1 MNKSI
6 SQAVSKGLVALAMM
20 QAGQA
25 AFAAT
30 GGVEY
35 RVAWDSADSRYHVY
49 MRPTS
54 TPLPQDISMTGQVTL
69 RVPHATG
76 TDKFTVV
83 SIAPKTNTSWS
94 LSSDVP
100 SPEEDTSVDYLSFT
114 YTPINVKAFA
124 FQAGVETEA
133 FSFTTKGACVEGV
146 ELMDNQN
153 DPFNQPPANPDN
165 SAGTNPGNQF
175 ANTGW
180 GVTDDNDYIGNYGGP
195 VTCSSTVNTP
205 PTAANDTATTNAETA
220 VTIDV
225 IGNDTDA
232 DGDALSIMSV
242 TNGSHGTVAV
252 NGTQLVYTPASGFS
266 GSDSFT
272 YTVSDGKDT
281 ATATVNVTVEAST
294 ASNTAPVAVNDSA
307 STQFATPAT
316 INVLAND
323 TDADADTLSITSV
336 TNGSHGTV
344 AINGTQLV
352 YTPASGFSGPD
363 SFTYTISDGKDTATA
378 TVNVTVEA
386 STASNTAPVAVDD
399 SASTQF
405 ATPITINVLAN
416 DTDADADTLSITSV
430 TNGSNGTAV
439 VDQGKIVYTP
449 ADGFKGSDSFTYTI
463 SDGKDSATAS
473 VNMTVQADLDAQ
485 DDDFA
490 VDPDST
496 VNTFDVLGNDTL
508 PNGQNVTIEILAQ
521 PMHGSVSIQDGKILY
536 VPHSGYS
543 GADSITYQI
552 TDERGYTTQARIAIK
567 VGTSTEACGTAPD
580 APQANSVY
588 YRVGWSNTDQRY
600 HVYMYPG
607 DMPSPNQ
614 LVGAQV
620 TLKVP
625 HATGSDKFTPTGLQ
639 SAFTGLAWSNTSTVP
654 APTED
659 TASDYLS
666 FTPTISD
673 AQAMQWTAGAE
684 VEVFSFANS
693 GACLGGINL
702 IDNQNDPFN
711 QPVDNPN
718 NSVGTNPGNSLT
730 NLGWG
735 TADADNYAGNYGCAA
750 VCVPPPLDTDGDG
763 LLDSDEILL
772 GTDPMEQDSDG
783 DTVRDDEEVGGDVS
797 NPLDTDGDG
806 IINALDGD
814 DDGDGILSFWEG
826 YNKPLPS
833 VDTDNDG
840 TPDYLDKDDDNDGI
854 QTRDENA
861 DPNTDGKPDDAADAD
876 GDNIPDY
883 LDASTIAPPPPGKS
897 VAVPTLTEWAQIL
910 LSLLLGAVA
919 VLRFRR
925 LNKD

>member
-1 MNKSI
+1 
-6 SQAVSKGLVALAMM
+6 MM
-20 QAGQA
+20 QVGQV

-35 RVAWDSADSRYHVY
+35 RVAWDSGDSSYHVY

-76 TDKFTVV
+76 ADKFTVV

-100 SPEEDTSVDYLSFT
+100 SPEEDTNVDYLSFT

-124 FQAGVETEA
+124 FQAGEETEA
-133 FSFTTKGACVEGV
+133 FSFTTNGPCVDGV
-146 ELMDNQN
+146 ELMDNQS

-180 GVTDDNDYIGNYGGP
+180 GVTDDNDYLGNYGGP
-195 VTCSSTVNTP
+195 VSCSSTVNTP
-205 PTAANDTATTNAETA
+205 PTAANDTATTDAEMA

-232 DGDALSIMSV
+232 DGDTLSIMSV
-242 TNGSHGTVAV
+242 TNGSNGTVAV

-266 GSDSFT
+266 GSDSFA

-281 ATATVNVTVEAST
+281 ATATVNVTVNA
-294 ASNTAPVAVNDSA
+294 A
-307 STQFATPAT
+307 
-316 INVLAND
+316 
-323 TDADADTLSITSV
+323 
-336 TNGSHGTV
+336 
-344 AINGTQLV
+344 
-352 YTPASGFSGPD
+352 
-363 SFTYTISDGKDTATA
+363 
-378 TVNVTVEA
+378 
-386 STASNTAPVAVDD
+386 TASNTAPVAVDD

-405 ATPITINVLAN
+405 ATPVTIDVLAN
-416 DTDADADTLSITSV
+416 DTDADTDTLSITSV

-473 VNMTVQADLDAQ
+473 VNMTVLADLDAQ
-485 DDDFA
+485 DDDFS

-496 VNTFDVLGNDTL
+496 ANTFDVLGNDTL
-508 PNGQNVTIEILAQ
+508 PSGQNVTIEILAQ

-536 VPHSGYS
+536 VPQSGYN
-543 GADSITYQI
+543 GTDSITYQI
-552 TDERGYTTQARIAIK
+552 TDERGYTTQASITIR

-588 YRVGWSNTDQRY
+588 YRVGWDGTDQRY
-600 HVYMYPG
+600 HVFMYPG

-614 LVGAQV
+614 LTYAQV

-625 HATGSDKFTPTGLQ
+625 HATGGDTFKATGLQ
-639 SAFTGLAWSNTSTVP
+639 SAFTGLEWSNTSTVP
-654 APTED
+654 APAED
-659 TASDYLS
+659 PTSDYLS
-666 FTPTISD
+666 FTPTIND

-684 VEVFSFANS
+684 VEVFSFANA

-711 QPVDNPN
+711 QPVGDPD

-735 TADADNYAGNYGCAA
+735 TSNADNYAGNYGCAA

-797 NPLDTDGDG
+797 NPLDTDGDA

-833 VDTDNDG
+833 VDTDSDG

-861 DPNTDGKPDDAADAD
+861 DPNADGQPDDAADAD
-876 GDNIPDY
+876 GDSIPDY
-883 LDASTIAPPPPGKS
+883 LDASTIVPPPPGKS

-919 VLRFRR
+919 VFHFRR
-925 LNKD
+925 LNKN